1 MRPKDQRSESK
12 LNPYCLSSDEA
23 GVRLSMSDNSTAYG
37 VRDNESLYC
46 LSVPRAVTTVR
57 LIGSLYRLSVPYGQ
71 YNGKEWFGSQP
82 VTDRAQWR
90 QSLPLTAYAVR
101 AQCLYACNERVRVL
115 ITRQGQWWP
124 KRVVVVLQ

>member
-1 MRPKDQRSESK
+1 VTTGTIQREAKDQRSASK

-37 VRDNESLYC
+37 VRDNESLCC

-57 LIGSLYRLSVPYGQ
+57 LI
-71 YNGKEWFGSQP
+71 GSQP

-101 AQCLYACNERVRVL
+101 AQCL
-115 ITRQGQWWP
+115 
-124 KRVVVVLQ
+124 